1 MSLTV
6 GDVSRLGP
14 IEYLNDNPVDFY
26 LKRLVRD
33 KVEGSPQRALPNG
46 PFPISP
52 RSSKAPSPPPQETA
66 PERPD
71 DKAPFRQCLE
81 M

>member
-14 IEYLNDNPVDFY
+14 FEYLNDNLVDFY

-33 KVEGSPQRALPNG
+33 KVAGSPQRAL
-46 PFPISP
+46 
-52 RSSKAPSPPPQETA
+52 SSKAPSPPPQETA